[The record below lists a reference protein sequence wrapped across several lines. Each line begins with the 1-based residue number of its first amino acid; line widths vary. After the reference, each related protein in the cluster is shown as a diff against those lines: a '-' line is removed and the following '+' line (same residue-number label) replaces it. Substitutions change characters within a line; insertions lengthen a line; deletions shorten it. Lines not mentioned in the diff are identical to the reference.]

1 MNHSPLN
8 TTAAPVRR
16 LDRMLSAE
24 EALFIA
30 QNTTHA
36 VLGTVD
42 EAGFPY
48 CVPITPAVVDGKVF
62 FHCAKG
68 VGRKRDNMLANPHV
82 SLCFIGKDDVAKNE
96 FSVNYASAVIQGE
109 ACLVSDP
116 AEQRAALLA
125 ICRAKDPEAGD
136 EASIKFIEAGLAMID
151 VWQIKVSSL
160 TGKARNK
167 QLYFAGRQPAWPQ
180 EKAPA
185 QR

>member
-1 MNHSPLN
+1 MSPHPLC
-8 TTAAPVRR
+8 TTSAPVRR
-16 LDRMLSAE
+16 LDRLLSAE

-30 QNTTHA
+30 RNTPHA

-48 CVPITPAVVDGKVF
+48 CVPVTPVVADGKVY

-68 VGRKRDNMLANPHV
+68 VGRKRDNMLANPRV
-82 SLCFIGKDDVAKNE
+82 SLCFIGRDEVAKNE

-109 ACLVSDP
+109 AHLVEDE
-116 AEQRAALLA
+116 AEQKAALLA

-136 EASIKFIEAGLAMID
+136 EASWKFIEAGLASID
-151 VWQIKVSSL
+151 IWQIKVTNL

-167 QLYFAGRQPAWPQ
+167 HLYFAGRDVSWPKPAA
-180 EKAPA
+180 ES
-185 QR
+185 